1 MIAPMVDESLGASAP
16 SALSQ
21 EEMADGIRTPD
32 NTTAYRS
39 LVEVRTTLAL
49 CPLPTPLP
57 TRAAPTKR

>member
-1 MIAPMVDESLGASAP
+1 MIAAMVDEPLGASAP

-39 LVEVRTTLAL
+39 LVEVRTALAL
-49 CPLPTPLP
+49 SPPPNPLPHVALP
-57 TRAAPTKR
+57 NV